1 MTEPPP
7 SPSFARA
14 RSFRTIPLL
23 VISFLLLAIIYL
35 VVFPNSDFN
44 LQDVYG
50 FGSSSCSKD
59 DATTASSGSGKLASD
74 DAAKRQPVDLRVFLG
89 VLTRPDTYERRALL
103 RLAYSLQPRPT
114 RTVIDVRF
122 VFCNLDKEEDRVL
135 VAMEIIAHG
144 DVVVLNCTENMD
156 GGKTYDY
163 FSTVPRLFADDD
175 ETYDFVGKTDDDTYY
190 RLAALADT
198 LRDKP
203 RENVYHGFLN
213 PCHQSLAWQY
223 MSGMGYIVSWDVA
236 AWIASTEELSGD
248 GGGGWEDKVFAG
260 WLRKGGRFKNV
271 YGEEPRMY
279 DYWDR
284 EMNAEVNCFRHELMA
299 DTVAVHK
306 LKDRL
311 KWART
316 LSFFN
321 ATQGIKPSK
330 MYDVDRLLN
339 SDMYHV

>member
-1 MTEPPP
+1 MTTMEPPP
-7 SPSFARA
+7 PSIARA
-14 RSFRTIPLL
+14 RILRKIQ
-23 VISFLLLAIIYL
+23 LAILSIL
-35 VVFPNSDFN
+35 ILSVICMVVFPNGIK
-44 LQDVYG
+44 LQKVYG
-50 FGSSSCSKD
+50 SSCSKG
-59 DATTASSGSGKLASD
+59 AAASTTSGKLAN
-74 DAAKRQPVDLRVFLG
+74 AAKLPVDLRVFLG
-89 VLTRPDTYERRALL
+89 VLTRPDMYERRALL
-103 RLAYSLQPRPT
+103 RLAYALQPRPA
-114 RTVIDVRF
+114 RAVIDVRF
-122 VFCNLDKEEDRVL
+122 IFCNLDKEDDRVL
-135 VAMEIIAHG
+135 VALEIIAHG

-163 FSTVPRLFADDD
+163 FSTIPRIFAD
-175 ETYDFVGKTDDDTYY
+175 EPYDYVGKTDDDTHY

-203 RENVYHGFLN
+203 RENMYHGFLN

-236 AWIASTEELSGD
+236 AWISATEELRHD
-248 GGGGWEDKVFAG
+248 GSGGWEDKVFAG

-284 EMNAEVNCFRHELMA
+284 EMAAEVNCFRHELMA

-311 KWART
+311 QWART

-321 ATQGIKPSK
+321 ATQGLKPSK
-330 MYDVDRLLN
+330 MYDVDWLR
-339 SDMYHV
+339 SGMYHV

>member
-1 MTEPPP
+1 MT
-7 SPSFARA
+7 ARP
-14 RSFRTIPLL
+14 FRTIPLL
-23 VISFLLLAIIYL
+23 VISLLLLAIICL
-35 VVFPNSDFN
+35 VVMVPNSDFK
-44 LQDVYG
+44 LQDLYG
-50 FGSSSCSKD
+50 FGSSSSCSKD
-59 DATTASSGSGKLASD
+59 DATTASGSGKLASD
-74 DAAKRQPVDLRVFLG
+74 DAAKQPVDLRVFLG

-103 RLAYSLQPRPT
+103 RLAYSLQPRPS
-114 RTVIDVRF
+114 RAVIDVRF

-163 FSTVPRLFADDD
+163 FSTIPHLFAD
-175 ETYDFVGKTDDDTYY
+175 EPYDFVGKTDDDTYY
-190 RLAALADT
+190 RLATLADT

-236 AWIASTEELSGD
+236 AWIASTEELRGD

-260 WLRKGGRFKNV
+260 WLRKGGRFRNV

-284 EMNAEVNCFRHELMA
+284 EMNVEVNCFRHELMA

-316 LSFFN
+316 LGFFN

-330 MYDVDRLLN
+330 MYDLDRLLN
-339 SDMYHV
+339 SGSMYHV